1 MPRYD
6 ADNTEFSKVLKS
18 STKVEKLAGPPT
30 ENLVSSQPMDRLSNH
45 HLRVSEIVKSL
56 GQSIGTCVDVETKS
70 ANRQRC

>member
-6 ADNTEFSKVLKS
+6 ADNTQFSKVLKS
-18 STKVEKLAGPPT
+18 STKVEKLAGLPAGVKST
-30 ENLVSSQPMDRLSNH
+30 MDRRTNH
-45 HLRVSEIVKSL
+45 LLCVSEIVKSL